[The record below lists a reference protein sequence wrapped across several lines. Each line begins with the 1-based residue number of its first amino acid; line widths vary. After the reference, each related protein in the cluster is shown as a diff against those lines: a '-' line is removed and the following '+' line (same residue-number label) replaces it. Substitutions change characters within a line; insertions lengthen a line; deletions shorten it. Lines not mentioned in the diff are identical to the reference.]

1 MSDARQVNVLNTELQ
16 LPELLFATGY
26 TGHLGQSGLAGSA
39 LCSSPSGV
47 ANVASAGWMNAR
59 TRQASASEP
68 EHPSRGIIDDAAAH
82 APFEGL
88 EIWLSLAVLV
98 FTVVGAVVAYLMWV
112 SGPGFLVVFVLL
124 LFASAPFYLKGLEVL
139 AGIERDGET

>member
-1 MSDARQVNVLNTELQ
+1 MMSDTRQINVLNTELRM
-16 LPELLFATGY
+16 PELLFA
-26 TGHLGQSGLAGSA
+26 TGHLGQSGLAGSI
-39 LCSSPSGV
+39 LCSGPSGL

-68 EHPSRGIIDDAAAH
+68 KHSARGIIDDAAAH

-112 SGPGFLVVFVLL
+112 SGPGFLAVFVLL
-124 LFASAPFYLKGLEVL
+124 LFACAPVYLKGLEFL
-139 AGIERDGET
+139 AGIKRTGEA

>member
-1 MSDARQVNVLNTELQ
+1 MSDARQFNVLNTELQ

-26 TGHLGQSGLAGSA
+26 TGHLGQSGHAGSA

-98 FTVVGAVVAYLMWV
+98 FTVLGAVVAYLMWV

-124 LFASAPFYLKGLEVL
+124 LFASAPFYLKGLAFL
-139 AGIERDGET
+139 AGIKRNGEA